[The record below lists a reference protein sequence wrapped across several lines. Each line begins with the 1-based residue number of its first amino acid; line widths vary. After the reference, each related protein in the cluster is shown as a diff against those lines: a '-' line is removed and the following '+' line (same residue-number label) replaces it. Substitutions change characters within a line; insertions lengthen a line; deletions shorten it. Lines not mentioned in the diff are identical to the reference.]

1 MEEAG
6 ADGDNKKKSKGE
18 LAWERKQEEKR
29 RAIAAIRRLPISGKL
44 DAMAA
49 AAQAVLADPDWHLA
63 GIKPHDD
70 REYAE
75 FKRSRREGEKS
86 KKELVGKWETLM
98 LLANDAKPKVQRYAI
113 LSIVAVFKD
122 VLPDYRIRLPTAK
135 EREVRTTKEVRIQR
149 KRERA
154 LLTTYQSYLKM
165 LERLVQDASAP
176 ASVRAACVK
185 AMCAL
190 FLEKPG
196 FNFGANILK
205 VLVPNMNSPIE
216 AISEQCTAC
225 IATMFQT
232 DANADSSL
240 ATVRAISKMVQA
252 HKNGMDGKIR
262 VGTIRTLL
270 ALPLS
275 ADLKNAARA
284 MQAEKRKREA
294 KKKKKKAKR
303 RGQEDI
309 SKELA
314 EANTA
319 PDHIAK
325 YTAQAQ
331 TLREVFLL
339 YLRVLKRAPTSPL
352 LPEVLEGVSKFI
364 HLVNLDLARDLVN
377 VMVELC
383 DTRPERK
390 YRLAPR
396 AVMQCILTVGLALK
410 GPGKELKVDEGAFL
424 SALAC
429 CMSRAA
435 QNATP
440 KLPPPEDGVYDIP
453 SSLGDELRRKGHPDA
468 LAPLALRCINT
479 LFVTQRPRVSI
490 ATIVPVIKGAL
501 AIALSTSVHLSLALI
516 SMARTLI
523 AAYPACKAALGIS
536 TAQTKREKDAE
547 TIDHLGFADDA
558 LVKQSGSAATPSGL
572 LPWELASLRSHFH
585 AKVRQSASALARD
598 APLPPNERPTIMMS
612 EYDPS
617 TGGFNPA
624 VRAPQ
629 RRENQTSKRKKRR
642 RTRRS
647 RAYGDWTI
655 AGGDIAV
662 AKLDAEKAFRDHYGV
677 IC

>member
-1 MEEAG
+1 MVILRAKERHYRNGSSKNAPGQREGEDDVADYEKMVRRKTGPGWDEREAVARLPVKGDDGTVVFDEKVVRRKSPAAIAAKEAERQAAAPAEMQEAG

-410 GPGKELKVDEGAFL
+410 GPGKELKVDEGAFCQRL
-424 SALAC
+424 PFSCRVLRK
-429 CMSRAA
+429 M
-435 QNATP
+435 
-440 KLPPPEDGVYDIP
+440 PPPNYHLPKTV
-453 SSLGDELRRKGHPDA
+453 
-468 LAPLALRCINT
+468 C
-479 LFVTQRPRVSI
+479 
-490 ATIVPVIKGAL
+490 TI
-501 AIALSTSVHLSLALI
+501 
-516 SMARTLI
+516 
-523 AAYPACKAALGIS
+523 
-536 TAQTKREKDAE
+536 
-547 TIDHLGFADDA
+547 
-558 LVKQSGSAATPSGL
+558 
-572 LPWELASLRSHFH
+572 SLRVLETSF
-585 AKVRQSASALARD
+585 V
-598 APLPPNERPTIMMS
+598 ERAT
-612 EYDPS
+612 
-617 TGGFNPA
+617 
-624 VRAPQ
+624 
-629 RRENQTSKRKKRR
+629 QTHS
-642 RTRRS
+642 RRS
-647 RAYGDWTI
+647 RSGASTPSLLRS
-655 AGGDIAV
+655 V
-662 AKLDAEKAFRDHYGV
+662 PEFLSRQ
-677 IC
+677 